1 VKVAVLVL
9 AALPEEL
16 AALRAAPLGPE
27 VMLAVTGDGER
38 NARDGAGAL
47 IAELRPASLIVVGVA
62 GALSPGLGPGEL
74 VVARRIVR
82 EGGAAFDAAPELVA
96 AARAAGARPA
106 VVVSAARLADTVD
119 EKRRLYA
126 LAAAD
131 GAGGAGEPAVVD
143 LESAAFVEAAR
154 AAGVPWLVLR
164 AVSDTADETL
174 PALLN
179 NSLDDGGA
187 LRRGRVLVRLVG
199 QPSALPQLL
208 EPRRRVRACAEVL
221 ARGTATIVAA
231 AAGG

>member
-1 VKVAVLVL
+1 VRGVLVL

-16 AALRAAPLGPE
+16 AALRTAPLGPE
-27 VMLAVTGDGER
+27 MTLAVTGDGER
-38 NARDGAGAL
+38 NARDGAAAL

-82 EGGAAFDAAPELVA
+82 EGRAACDAAPPLVA

-126 LAAAD
+126 LANAD
-131 GAGGAGEPAVVD
+131 GAGEPAVVD
-143 LESAAFVEAAR
+143 LESAAYVEAAR

-174 PALLN
+174 PPLLN
-179 NSLDDGGA
+179 HSLDDGGA

-208 EPRRRVRACAEVL
+208 ELRRRVRVCAEVL
-221 ARGTATIVAA
+221 ARATTVVAA
-231 AAGG
+231 ALAAVG